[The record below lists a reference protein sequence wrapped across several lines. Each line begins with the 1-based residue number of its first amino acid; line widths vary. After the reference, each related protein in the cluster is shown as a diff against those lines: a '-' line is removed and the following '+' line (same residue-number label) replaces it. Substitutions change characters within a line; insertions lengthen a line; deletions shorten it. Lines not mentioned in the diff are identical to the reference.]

1 MKKLLILLLLFG
13 FNNVYA
19 ESGTFSSSAVCE
31 YDKSAINTN
40 NKMVISLYFECIST
54 VTKSDNDLFT
64 VNENSYGNLMA
75 NIIRTSKSM
84 DLTGYGTITSA
95 TNSNDKM
102 FAENIRKV
110 GDIKTGTGGKGK
122 SKIVGGTGKYFGITG
137 ECTYIVSYH
146 SDDKMSS
153 VQECTYKK

>member
-1 MKKLLILLLLFG
+1 MKKLLLLLFFFG
-13 FNNVYA
+13 LSNVYA
-19 ESGTFSSSAVCE
+19 DSGKYSTSTVCD
-31 YDKSAINTN
+31 YTKSAIDTN

-75 NIIRTSKSM
+75 NIIRTTKSM

-95 TNSNDKM
+95 TNSNDKI

-122 SKIVGGTGKYFGITG
+122 SKIVGGTGKYAGITG
-137 ECTYIVSYH
+137 ECSYTVSYH
-146 SDDKMSS
+146 TEDKMSS
-153 VQECTYKK
+153 ILDCSYTK

>member
-1 MKKLLILLLLFG
+1 MKKLLILLFLFG
-13 FNNVYA
+13 FNSVYA
-19 ESGTFSSSAVCE
+19 ESGNYSTSTVCD
-31 YDKSAINTN
+31 YTKSAIDTN

-75 NIIRTSKSM
+75 NIIRTTKSM

-95 TNSNDKM
+95 TNSNDKI

-122 SKIVGGTGKYFGITG
+122 SKIVGGTGKYAGITG
-137 ECTYIVSYH
+137 ECTYVVSYH

-153 VQECTYKK
+153 VQECKYKK

>member
-1 MKKLLILLLLFG
+1 MKKLVLLFFFFG
-13 FNNVYA
+13 LSNVYA
-19 ESGTFSSSAVCE
+19 DSGKYSTSTVCD
-31 YDKSAINTN
+31 YTKSATDTN

-75 NIIRTSKSM
+75 NIIRTTKSM

-95 TNSNDKM
+95 TNSNDKI

-122 SKIVGGTGKYFGITG
+122 SKIVGGTGKYTGITG
-137 ECTYIVSYH
+137 ECTYVVSYH

-153 VQECTYKK
+153 VQECSYKK

>member
-1 MKKLLILLLLFG
+1 MKKLVLLFFFFG
-13 FNNVYA
+13 LSNVYA
-19 ESGTFSSSAVCE
+19 DSGKYSTSTVCD
-31 YDKSAINTN
+31 YTKSAIDTN

-75 NIIRTSKSM
+75 NIVRTSKSM

-95 TNSNDKM
+95 TNSNDKI

-122 SKIVGGTGKYFGITG
+122 SKIVGGTGKYLGITG
-137 ECTYIVSYH
+137 ECTYAVSYH
-146 SDDKMSS
+146 SNDKMSS
-153 VQECTYKK
+153 IQECTYKK

>member
-1 MKKLLILLLLFG
+1 MKKLLLLLFFFG
-13 FNNVYA
+13 LSNVYA
-19 ESGTFSSSAVCE
+19 DSGKYSSSTVCD
-31 YDKSAINTN
+31 YTKSAIDTN
-40 NKMVISLYFECIST
+40 DKMVISLYFECIST

-75 NIIRTSKSM
+75 NIIRTTKSM

-95 TNSNDKM
+95 TNSNDKI

-122 SKIVGGTGKYFGITG
+122 SKIVGGTGKYAGITG
-137 ECTYIVSYH
+137 ECTYVVSYH
-146 SDDKMSS
+146 SDNKMSS

>member
-1 MKKLLILLLLFG
+1 MKKLVLLFFFFG
-13 FNNVYA
+13 LSNVYA
-19 ESGTFSSSAVCE
+19 DSGKYSTSTVCD
-31 YDKSAINTN
+31 YTKSAIDTN

-54 VTKSDNDLFT
+54 VTKSDNDLFI

-75 NIIRTSKSM
+75 NIIRTTKSM

-95 TNSNDKM
+95 TNSNDKI

-122 SKIVGGTGKYFGITG
+122 SKIVGGTGKYAGITG
-137 ECTYIVSYH
+137 ECTYVVSYH

>member
-54 VTKSDNDLFT
+54 CDTQDGVCISRCVEILKEY
-64 VNENSYGNLMA
+64 EN
-75 NIIRTSKSM
+75 
-84 DLTGYGTITSA
+84 
-95 TNSNDKM
+95 
-102 FAENIRKV
+102 
-110 GDIKTGTGGKGK
+110 
-122 SKIVGGTGKYFGITG
+122 
-137 ECTYIVSYH
+137 
-146 SDDKMSS
+146 
-153 VQECTYKK
+153 